1 MHRPLAN
8 HRRLL
13 VLVAAL
19 CLACGCRERDQ
30 LEKEAPVLAHANLM
44 VDRIAIGGVVSTVP
58 NLPDSA
64 ENRDEWSAMFGG
76 QLGRGR
82 FGTLPIVPSRDVL
95 PLLGRVEYDR
105 MLDRFKSLGVCDSA
119 ALGQLQIAL
128 EGKAR
133 FVVFGKIEE
142 DRTDWGQ
149 TEEETENKETKTTTK
164 TRTLTTTR
172 TVLVRL
178 RFYDLSTGQMAWDH
192 LTGGQLVESKSH
204 DMSDFVPHDKKES
217 FIGGMVKSIVNSAI
231 KPDPDYPSPPTFRR
245 CLATAFD
252 NVGEY
257 LKVEKKK

>member
-1 MHRPLAN
+1 MRRPLAN
-8 HRRLL
+8 YCPLL

-30 LEKEAPVLAHANLM
+30 LEKEAPVLAHANLK
-44 VDRIAIGGVVSTVP
+44 VDRIAIGGVVSTIP

-64 ENRDEWSAMFGG
+64 QNRDSWSAMIGG

-95 PLLGRVEYDR
+95 PLLGRADYDR
-105 MLDRFKSLGVCDSA
+105 MLDHFKSLGVCDSA
-119 ALGQLQIAL
+119 ALGQLQTAL

-133 FVVFGKIEE
+133 FVVFGKIEQ
-142 DRTDWGQ
+142 DKTDWEQ
-149 TEEETENKETKTTTK
+149 SEVETENKEAKTTTK
-164 TRTLTTTR
+164 IRTLTTTR

-204 DMSDFVPHDKKES
+204 DMSDFVPRDKKES
-217 FIGGMVKSIVNSAI
+217 FVGSVIKSIVNSAI
-231 KPDPDYPSPPTFRR
+231 KPDPDYPSSPTFER